1 MRPQLHAQSNEV
13 WKVNSFMITLYV
25 NYSVKV
31 FFFVTSTLLEKSSK
45 YLLTCKWN
53 KEGAKYLDR
62 NVIFSI
68 TSPWIGLFPC
78 TIRSQNCDYLVP
90 RGTSSVY

>member
-1 MRPQLHAQSNEV
+1 MYRVIIKELTFQTSLLCACNCGLIPD
-13 WKVNSFMITLYV
+13 TLYE
-25 NYSVKV
+25 K
-31 FFFVTSTLLEKSSK
+31 KSSK

-62 NVIFSI
+62 NVIFSL

>member
-31 FFFVTSTLLEKSSK
+31 FFLLHQHF
-45 YLLTCKWN
+45 W
-53 KEGAKYLDR
+53 KEFFFK
-62 NVIFSI
+62 
-68 TSPWIGLFPC
+68 
-78 TIRSQNCDYLVP
+78 
-90 RGTSSVY
+90 